1 MTDKLVLSEAEKE
14 LLEEAWQKGI
24 LKEEY
29 MHTFEN
35 IVRAHVCK
43 ALDGIKLPKEENEYG
58 EAESERE
65 IFNEGFNTCLV
76 EVKQAIQKAKE
87 AYL

>member
-1 MTDKLVLSEAEKE
+1 MTAKPVLSEEETNHLLRLLHGGLSYAES
-14 LLEEAWQKGI
+14 LEYINI
-24 LKEEY
+24 L
-29 MHTFEN
+29 
-35 IVRAHVCK
+35 IRAHVVK
-43 ALDGIKLPKEENEYG
+43 ALDGIELPKEENEYG

-76 EVKQAIQKAKE
+76 EVKMAIQKSKE